1 MTRKPLALYPT
12 HHAIWTRFQN
22 MPTSNPFMPS
32 SMNTN
37 KPSPLFEESKDD
49 AFDVDDIVKK
59 IDAKIAQLEKE
70 EEEAKK
76 KEQEA
81 EISMN
86 QVINSPKMQVE
97 NNNNLQ
103 EIIGKKKVN
112 LDETMVDLPVI
123 NPKKQVELDETI
135 VVDNPK
141 EPKKTVD
148 IGETVIIPPSN
159 NQKEFK
165 TTIVNQDDFFDD
177 FFDE

>member
-1 MTRKPLALYPT
+1 
-12 HHAIWTRFQN
+12 
-22 MPTSNPFMPS
+22 
-32 SMNTN
+32 MNTN

-165 TTIVNQDDFFDD
+165 TTIVNKDDFFDD